1 MNAAFECGRVQPAA
15 QSVVNTK
22 RLKHGI
28 GAPCKT
34 NAQLP
39 QRQRLAR
46 SQRWHAAARA
56 ADGVVLDTPVKP
68 EADVQGMSAW
78 LDRLKWDAGGLV
90 AVIAQVQHLSSP
102 QAILIVFC
110 VTGLGAMS
118 RVLNGTLCSVAH

>member
-15 QSVVNTK
+15 QSAANPK
-22 RLKHGI
+22 RLKHGL

-34 NAQLP
+34 NAQP

-46 SQRWHAAARA
+46 SQRSHAAARA
-56 ADGVVLDTPVKP
+56 ADGVVLDNPVKP
-68 EADVQGMSAW
+68 EAKMQGMSAW

-102 QAILIVFC
+102 QAILKP
-110 VTGLGAMS
+110 A
-118 RVLNGTLCSVAH
+118 